1 MMIMCC
7 PYPFHHGIFK
17 KPHRTLFIR
26 MPLEEDRIRVDFFN
40 SFQKENL
47 LANRQGWAKRGRSA
61 LWESSNY

>member
-17 KPHRTLFIR
+17 KPNGKLRIRT
-26 MPLEEDRIRVDFFN
+26 PHEEDRIRLDFFN

-47 LANRQGWAKRGRSA
+47 LANHQGWTKRGKSV
-61 LWESSNY
+61 LWESFNY